1 MLIVDS
7 KKFRRALI
15 KRGLDIKNLAKEAKI
30 AAYTVAQL
38 KNQNCRVHY
47 STLHRL
53 LKVLECE
60 PEEILIDDEL

>member
-1 MLIVDS
+1 MLTVDS

-15 KRGLDIKNLAKEAKI
+15 KRGLDIRDLAEKTKV
-30 AAYTVAQL
+30 AACTVTQL